1 MEGEGQDYGG
11 EVDLDYGICHT
22 LHMIKKRRS
31 RNYYFAFDM
40 FKMLLN

>member
-22 LHMIKKRRS
+22 LHMIKRGEAGITVSPLICLKCC
-31 RNYYFAFDM
+31 
-40 FKMLLN
+40 